1 MKVLVTCPP
10 MLNSEEQFLPILEDL
25 GYEVYCPSVK
35 QTLTEIELIKLV
47 PGFDGWIIGDDPAS
61 AQVFKA
67 GKEGK
72 LKASIKWG
80 VGTDNIDFDA
90 CQKLGIKIANT
101 PDMFGNE
108 VADLALSYLISLARE
123 TYFIDRSIRKGLWP
137 KNSGVSLEGKILGL
151 VGYGDIGKNLAN
163 KAKIFGLKTIVY
175 DPAIKKLNN
184 DNIALELWPNKIQ
197 KCDFLVF
204 TCALNK
210 KNIHMFNKSVIK
222 LCKTGLRVI
231 NVARGPLINEDDL
244 CDGLRN
250 HKIHSAALDV
260 FENEP
265 INSSSY
271 LLEHPLCI
279 LGSHNGSNTIDAV
292 HRTNKIAIDILHS
305 FLSN

>member
-1 MKVLVTCPP
+1 MKILVTCPP
-10 MLNSEEQFLPILEDL
+10 MLNSDDQFLPILEDL
-25 GYEVYCPSVK
+25 GYEVYCPKVK
-35 QTLTEIELIKLV
+35 QTLTENELIKLV
-47 PGFDGWIIGDDPAS
+47 PGFDGWIIGDDPAT

-90 CQKLGIKIANT
+90 CQKLGIMIANT

-137 KNSGVSLEGKILGL
+137 KNSGISLEGKVLGL

-163 KAKIFGLKTIVY
+163 KAQIFGLKTIVY

-184 DNIALELWPNKIQ
+184 DNINLELWPNKIQ
-197 KCDFLVF
+197 NCDFLVF

-222 LCKTGLRVI
+222 LCKNGLRVI

-292 HRTNKIAIDILHS
+292 HRTNKIAIDKLHS